1 MSKENRKI
9 EIITIPIAAILL
21 AVVSACVWY
30 VLTIIFLRL
39 YNGSDFL
46 FPTLS
51 YFLKTTIIAFIIILA
66 ENIRHKLYIRHNDER

>member
-21 AVVSACVWY
+21 AIVSACVWY
-30 VLTIIFLRL
+30 VLTLIFLRL
-39 YNGSDFL
+39 YIGADFS

-66 ENIRHKLYIRHNDER
+66 ENIRHKLNIGRNDQR